1 VQRFLVL
8 RFLEIAPNLGRII
21 ASRSEEIEAAA
32 LSLGIDYS
40 REPSGGGNRLPR
52 AVSVVERLESDRILR
67 SARELKALFDEV
79 WPEISVRHGRPIRE
93 NVWMAPPGEE
103 GGGRWTPYEE
113 QTCLVDT
120 WAAIKA
126 ALARRG
132 KDFHELK
139 SMSAVAATGLAKKS
153 ARK

>member
-1 VQRFLVL
+1 MVL
-8 RFLEIAPNLGRII
+8 RFLEIAPNLGKIL
-21 ASRSEEIEAAA
+21 ASRTEEIEGAA

-40 REPSGGGNRLPR
+40 REPSGGGFRLPR

-79 WPEISVRHGRPIRE
+79 WPEISVRHGRAIRE
-93 NVWMAPPGEE
+93 NVWLAPPGGE
-103 GGGRWTPYEE
+103 GDGRWTIHEE

-132 KDFHELK
+132 SGFHELK
-139 SMSAVAATGLAKKS
+139 SMSAVAATGLATKS
-153 ARK
+153 AKK